1 MKPFVEGSEAV
12 EMSFLHLWRV
22 MDDLTQ
28 KWSPPE
34 GIGEHEDLFIHV
46 YRVAYR
52 VVDDLS
58 R

>member
-1 MKPFVEGSEAV
+1 
-12 EMSFLHLWRV
+12 

-28 KWSPPE
+28 KWSPPG

-46 YRVAYR
+46 YRVVSR